1 MVVNRVA
8 SASWGGW
15 VPRRGEVT
23 LRRWLPGFP
32 RAAGGVPEP
41 GSGSQRSLDLAG
53 LQVKI
58 RHESSFV
65 QRKLCHWVLRGPS
78 CGFQFCFM

>member
-1 MVVNRVA
+1 MALNRVA
-8 SASWGGW
+8 FASGGGW

-23 LRRWLPGFP
+23 LEGWLPGFP

-41 GSGSQRSLDLAG
+41 GSGHQRSPDLAG
-53 LQVKI
+53 LQVKM

-65 QRKLCHWVLRGPS
+65 QRKPRH
-78 CGFQFCFM
+78 